1 MVRKIALKRIEIEQL
16 RDCLSSGKFHDGD
29 KELDVPW
36 TLYDDRDGKG
46 LKMRPEAEGYHRKI
60 LGRLSTEAIRPV
72 Y

>member
-36 TLYDDRDGKG
+36 TFRG
-46 LKMRPEAEGYHRKI
+46 LCMMIGTARA
-60 LGRLSTEAIRPV
+60 
-72 Y
+72 